1 MSLRTGVSAAAPRG
15 QTLIHWIIIHWFEL
29 SALALLC
36 LNAWFVL
43 QVLRVLRAVR
53 GALILLGRYVD
64 EARDLSKLKAR

>member
-1 MSLRTGVSAAAPRG
+1 MSAATQRG
-15 QTLIHWIIIHWFEL
+15 QTLFHWIIIHWFEL

-64 EARDLSKLKAR
+64 EARDLSKLKP